1 MNAGKTTISN
11 FKRGLDGLQIS
22 SLGRLYL
29 AETEID
35 ALVTL
40 YKDPNDPDRV
50 CWRTFE
56 DDIDKGIFGTERSI
70 YLFFPFSLSDRDL
83 FKLYILRTVRIY
95 SVYRERN

>member
-56 DDIDKGIFGTERSI
+56 DDIDKGIPRKE
-70 YLFFPFSLSDRDL
+70 YLIFIFPIFH
-83 FKLYILRTVRIY
+83 Y
-95 SVYRERN
+95 

>member
-1 MNAGKTTISN
+1 M
-11 FKRGLDGLQIS
+11 DGLQVS

-35 ALVTL
+35 SLIAL

-56 DDIDKGIFGTERSI
+56 DDIDKGIFFFYFI
-70 YLFFPFSLSDRDL
+70 HCVIDLFILFFFYFSFHFQCLP
-83 FKLYILRTVRIY
+83 
-95 SVYRERN
+95 

>member
-56 DDIDKGIFGTERSI
+56 DDIDKGIPRKDYSI
-70 YLFFPFSLSDRDL
+70 FIFSI
-83 FKLYILRTVRIY
+83 FH
-95 SVYRERN
+95 